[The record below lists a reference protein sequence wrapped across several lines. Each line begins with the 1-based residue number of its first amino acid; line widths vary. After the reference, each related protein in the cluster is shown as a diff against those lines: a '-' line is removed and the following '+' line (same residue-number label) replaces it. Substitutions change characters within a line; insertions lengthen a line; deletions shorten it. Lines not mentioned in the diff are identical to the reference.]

1 MIKKLPKRNEI
12 PEQYTW
18 NLSDMYATKEVW
30 EQELLQI
37 SELATTLAGMEGK
50 VTASA
55 QDLLVVLETK
65 AAMDQRMMLAMNYA
79 QRLFDQDQ
87 KNTEHQAMTQKARG
101 VFVECTSSTAF
112 VTPEI
117 LVADKSLLEGYIQEL
132 PALELY
138 RKQIEEIQRKKAH
151 SLSSE
156 MEKLVAMTGEMSQTA
171 STVYTILNNTDMEFP
186 DAVDEEGNFVH
197 VSGSHW
203 FGLFDSTDRS
213 IRKDAFEKFYSAYK
227 KHTNTVAALY
237 DGHIKQRIFHAKA
250 RNYEN
255 TLEASLYENNVPS
268 KVYYN
273 LVDTVNKNLDKMYR
287 YVNIRKKCLGLDEIH
302 LYDIHTPLIADV
314 AKKITYEEA
323 QEIVAKALAP
333 LGEDYIAILKEG
345 YDNRWIDVFENEGK
359 KGGAYSANAYGI
371 HPYVLLNHGESLTS
385 VFTVAHEMGHA
396 IHSYYSD
403 KNQPYIYARYK
414 IFVAEVASI
423 CNEILLIEYLLAN
436 STDKNERMFWLN
448 HFMDTCKGKIFRQ
461 TMFAEFEM
469 KVHRMVEA
477 GESLTS
483 RNVNELYLELNKK
496 YFGPDMVC
504 DEEISYEW
512 ERVPHFYTSFYCY
525 QYSTGFAAAVAIAH
539 RILEEGAPA
548 VERYKKFLSGGG
560 SLPPVELLKIAGVN
574 MEEPKPVQD
583 ALDVFDKIMD
593 EFEALM

>member
-1 MIKKLPKRNEI
+1 MIKVLPKRSEI
-12 PEQYTW
+12 KEEYTW
-18 NLSDMYATKEVW
+18 NLKDMYADNELW
-30 EQELLQI
+30 EQDLSVIDALSQ
-37 SELATTLAGMEGK
+37 ELAKTEGK

-55 QDLLVVLETK
+55 KDLLYVLETK
-65 AAMDQRMMLAMNYA
+65 ANLEQKMMLAMNYA
-79 QRLFDQDQ
+79 QRLYDQDQ
-87 KNTEHQAMTQKARG
+87 KNTEHQAMTQKVKGLLVNCNSA
-101 VFVECTSSTAF
+101 TAF
-112 VTPEI
+112 VIPEI
-117 LVADKSLLEGYIQEL
+117 LAADKAVLDAYIEEL

-151 SLSSE
+151 SLSAE
-156 MEKLVAMTGEMSQTA
+156 IEKLVAMTGEMSQTA
-171 STVYTILNNTDMEFP
+171 SNVYTILNNADMEFP
-186 DAVDEEGNFVH
+186 EAVDENGNKIK

-203 FGLFDSTDRS
+203 FGLLESADRS
-213 IRKDAFEKFYSAYK
+213 VRKDAFEKFYSAYK
-227 KHTNTVAALY
+227 KHSNTVAALY
-237 DGHIKQRIFHAKA
+237 DGHIKQRIFHAKT

-273 LVDTVNKNLDKMYR
+273 LVDTVNKNFDKMYR
-287 YVNIRKKCLGLDEIH
+287 YVNIRKKCLGVDELH
-302 LYDIHTPLIADV
+302 MYDVYTPMIPNV
-314 AKKITYEEA
+314 AKKISYEEA
-323 QEIVAKALAP
+323 KATVLKALAP
-333 LGEDYIAILKEG
+333 LGEDYLAILQEG
-345 YDNRWIDVFENEGK
+345 FDNRWIDVFENEGK

-371 HPYVLLNHGESLTS
+371 HPYVMLNHNESLTS
-385 VFTVAHEMGHA
+385 MFTVAHEMGHA

-436 STDKNERMFWLN
+436 TTDKQERMYLLN

-469 KVHRMVEA
+469 KAHRMVEA
-477 GESLTS
+477 GESLTAQ
-483 RNVNELYLELNKK
+483 NVNALYLDLNKK
-496 YFGPDMVC
+496 YFGPDMIC

-512 ERVPHFYTSFYCY
+512 ERVPHFYNSFYCY
-525 QYSTGFAAAVAIAH
+525 QYSTGFSAAVAIAH
-539 RILEEGAPA
+539 AILEEGAPA

-560 SLPPVELLKIAGVN
+560 SMPPVELLKIAGVN

-593 EFEALM
+593 EMESLL